1 MSTTTYAPEP
11 ARKLRVLVVQG
22 HRNTSGGDPREIAQT
37 PKVANAIVDA
47 LNAAGQEGISL
58 QNSGGRSGDW
68 FPGALDDVG
77 REVMALHVRTPI
89 DGVLGIHVEG
99 DPADTPGVFAIVPDG
114 DGLRTVTPYSGSDAM
129 ATNPLDVAVARAITR
144 AVATR
149 TGLALRQTGV
159 VEPG

>member
-1 MSTTTYAPEP
+1 
-11 ARKLRVLVVQG
+11 
-22 HRNTSGGDPREIAQT
+22 
-37 PKVANAIVDA
+37 
-47 LNAAGQEGISL
+47 
-58 QNSGGRSGDW
+58 
-68 FPGALDDVG
+68 
-77 REVMALHVRTPI
+77 TPI
-89 DGVLGIHVEG
+89 DVMLDIHFEA

-159 VEPG
+159 VEPGVMSERATNVGADLGWRLAMFGYTAPARARVVRLVLECGNIDADAEIIDGADFPVQLAAGVVAGLEEV